1 MVPRREARS
10 RTAMLVSRS
19 SYKISMSVGVEVKV
33 PINVRTKIKHY
44 NTMLADSQTKESAQI
59 FSKLN
64 HRGTIVCINSFAR
77 LGNRNLN
84 AGEAA

>member
-33 PINVRTKIKHY
+33 PINVLTKIKHY
-44 NTMLADSQTKESAQI
+44 NTMLADSQRIGTNIFQAQPQGY
-59 FSKLN
+59 
-64 HRGTIVCINSFAR
+64 HR
-77 LGNRNLN
+77 LH
-84 AGEAA
+84 